1 MTIMAFWLDLM
12 FGNFIG
18 LLSMIVI
25 FCTIG
30 IASYIGWMFVVKSAP
45 GADK

>member
-1 MTIMAFWLDLM
+1 MLFWLDLM
-12 FGNFIG
+12 FGNPIG

-30 IASYIGWMFVVKSAP
+30 IMSYLMWMFIQKSKP
-45 GADK
+45 E